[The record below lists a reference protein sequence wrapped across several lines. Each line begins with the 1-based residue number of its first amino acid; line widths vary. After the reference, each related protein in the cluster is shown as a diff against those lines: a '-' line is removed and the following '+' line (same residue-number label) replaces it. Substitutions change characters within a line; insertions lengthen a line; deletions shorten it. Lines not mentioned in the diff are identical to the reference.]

1 MPAILAAVL
10 NCSVRPGLVPEFT
23 QHRARQVRV
32 EFAHALSPTSTWS
45 RSSALP
51 TQALQKPVDQSG
63 RSVQARIDERE
74 GAVVIKHDDSPVAP
88 GQAGLD
94 GARP

>member
-32 EFAHALSPTSTWS
+32 EFTHALSAHFDLV
-45 RSSALP
+45 ALKRAADAGP
-51 TQALQKPVDQSG
+51 AKAGRPV
-63 RSVQARIDERE
+63 RSVGP
-74 GAVVIKHDDSPVAP
+74 GAY
-88 GQAGLD
+88 
-94 GARP
+94 